1 MVKYNEN
8 LGDLDQFQNLLRTKV
23 DKDPCSDFFFQKEP
37 ISSICAILKKQGT
50 S

>member
-23 DKDPCSDFFFQKEP
+23 DKDPCSDFFFRKNQSVVFVQP
-37 ISSICAILKKQGT
+37 
-50 S
+50 